1 MKNLDWKFY
10 SVIPT
15 MILLFIFTFI
25 SYSYAAEYK
34 IRVANPVAPDHSWGR
49 AAVVFKEELEK
60 LTGGRIAVDV
70 HHAGALGKVRE
81 TMEMVRMGTLEAAL
95 GGVAHIQRHIPEL
108 EITVLPFLWKDLQ
121 RLFEV
126 LDGPLGKELE
136 KRMLAAGYHNL
147 GFFDNG
153 FRHVT
158 NNRKPIRSVEDLKG
172 LKIRTLP
179 TPVHIAFFKALGA
192 SPTPMDWTELF
203 EALRTGVVDAQENPP
218 AMVYT
223 AKFQEVQ
230 KFYSL
235 TAHVNEVGA
244 LVLSKMFYEKLPKD
258 LQLTIDVAAWKT
270 TAWQRVENE
279 KDNQKFLREL
289 EKAGM
294 KINTILEPELERF
307 RKIALQVYPEAVK
320 DFGKDGKLLTDLFVA
335 ANK

>member
-1 MKNLDWKFY
+1 MKKRERHTIGMGSMVLLMVLAFSINL
-10 SVIPT
+10 
-15 MILLFIFTFI
+15 
-25 SYSYAAEYK
+25 YAADFK
-34 IRVANPVAPDHSWGR
+34 IRIANPVAPDHSWGR

-60 LTGGRIAVDV
+60 ATGGKIAVDV

-81 TMEMVRMGTLEAAL
+81 TMEMVRMGTLESAL
-95 GGVAHIQRHIPEL
+95 GGVAHIQRNVPEL
-108 EITVLPFLWKDLQ
+108 GITVLPFLWKDLAK
-121 RLFEV
+121 LFEV
-126 LDGPLGKELE
+126 LDGPNGKELD
-136 KRMLAAGYHNL
+136 KRMLAAGFFNL

-158 NNRKPIRSVEDLKG
+158 NNRKPILAVEDLKG

-230 KFYSL
+230 KYYSL

-244 LVLSKMFYEKLPKD
+244 FTLSKAFYEKLPKD
-258 LQLTIDVAAWKT
+258 LQSAVEKAARKAT
-270 TAWQRVENE
+270 LWQRVENE
-279 KDNQKFLREL
+279 KDNQKFLKEL

-294 KINTILEPELERF
+294 KINTIPEGELEKF
-307 RKIALQVYPEAVK
+307 RKIAQQVYPDAVK
-320 DFGKDGKLLTDLFVA
+320 DFGKDGKELIDKFIA

>member
-1 MKNLDWKFY
+1 MKKKNRNTFFIV
-10 SVIPT
+10 SMVT
-15 MILLFIFTFI
+15 LFILVFSVTI
-25 SYSYAAEYK
+25 YAAEYK

-49 AAVVFKEELEK
+49 AAVVFKEEVEK
-60 LTGGRIAVDV
+60 STGGKIAVDV

-81 TMEMVRMGTLEAAL
+81 TMEMVRMGTLESAL
-95 GGVAHIQRHIPEL
+95 GGVAHIQRNVPEL
-108 EITVLPFLWKDLQ
+108 GITVLPFLWKDLT

-126 LDGPLGKELE
+126 LDGPNGKELD
-136 KRMLAAGYHNL
+136 RRLLAAGFFNL

-158 NNRKPIRSVEDLKG
+158 NNRKPILTVEDLKG

-244 LVLSKMFYEKLPKD
+244 FVMSKTFYEKLPKD
-258 LQLTIDVAAWKT
+258 LQSAVEKAARK
-270 TAWQRVENE
+270 AALWQRVENE
-279 KDNQKFLREL
+279 KDNQKFLKEL

-294 KINTILEPELERF
+294 KINTIPEGEMERF
-307 RKIALQVYPEAVK
+307 RKIAHQVYPDAVK
-320 DFGKDGKLLTDLFVA
+320 DFGKDGKELTDKFIA

>member
-1 MKNLDWKFY
+1 MKTMNWKSFHIIFFMATLLILILSINL
-10 SVIPT
+10 
-15 MILLFIFTFI
+15 
-25 SYSYAAEYK
+25 YAAEYK
-34 IRVANPVAPDHSWGR
+34 IRVANPVAADHSWGR
-49 AAVVFKEELEK
+49 AAVLFKEELEK
-60 LTGGRIAVDV
+60 LSGGKIAVDV
-70 HHAGALGKVRE
+70 HHVGALGKVRE
-81 TMEMVRMGTLEAAL
+81 TMEMVRMGTLESAL

-108 EITVLPFLWKDLQ
+108 GITVLPFLWKDLQ

-136 KRMLAAGYHNL
+136 KRMLATGYHNL

-244 LVLSKMFYEKLPKD
+244 LVMSKTFYEKLPKD
-258 LQLTIDVAAWKT
+258 LQLAVDVAAWKT
-270 TAWQRVENE
+270 TVWQRVENE
-279 KDNQKFLREL
+279 KDNQKFLKEL

-294 KINTILEPELERF
+294 KINTIPEVELEKF
-307 RKIALQVYPEAVK
+307 RKIALQVYPEAIK
-320 DFGKDGKLLTDLFVA
+320 EFGKDGKLLTDLFVA

>member
-1 MKNLDWKFY
+1 MKKGNRKSFRTVLF
-10 SVIPT
+10 
-15 MILLFIFTFI
+15 MAILILFIL
-25 SYSYAAEYK
+25 SSNVYAAEFK

-60 LTGGRIAVDV
+60 LTGGKIGVDV

-81 TMEMVRMGTLEAAL
+81 TMEMVRMGTLESAL

-108 EITVLPFLWKDLQ
+108 GITVLPFLWKDLQ

-126 LDGPLGKELE
+126 LDGPLGKELD
-136 KRMLAAGYHNL
+136 KRLLAAGYHNL
-147 GFFDNG
+147 GYFDNG

-158 NNRKPIRSVEDLKG
+158 NNRKPIRSVDDLKG

-192 SPTPMDWTELF
+192 APTPMDWTELF

-244 LVLSKMFYEKLPKD
+244 FVMSKIFYEKLPKD
-258 LQLTIDVAAWKT
+258 LQLAVDVAAQKT
-270 TAWQRVENE
+270 TLWQRVENE
-279 KDNQKFLREL
+279 KDNQKFLKEL

-294 KINTILEPELERF
+294 KINTVPEAELEKF
-307 RKIALQVYPEAVK
+307 RKIALQVYPDAVK
-320 DFGKDGKLLTDLFVA
+320 DFGKDGKALTDLFVA
-335 ANK
+335 ANR

>member
-1 MKNLDWKFY
+1 MKKMNSKSFY
-10 SVIPT
+10 IVLIT
-15 MILLFIFTFI
+15 TLFILTL
-25 SYSYAAEYK
+25 SVSLYATDYK

-60 LTGGRIAVDV
+60 LSGGKIAVDV

-81 TMEMVRMGTLEAAL
+81 TMEMVRMGTLETAL
-95 GGVAHIQRHIPEL
+95 GGVAHIQRNVPEL
-108 EITVLPFLWKDLQ
+108 GITVLPFLWKDLT

-126 LDGPLGKELE
+126 LDGPLGKELD
-136 KRMLAAGYHNL
+136 KRLTAAGFYNL

-153 FRHVT
+153 FRHVS
-158 NNRKPIRSVEDLKG
+158 NNRKPIQAPEDMKG

-179 TPVHIAFFKALGA
+179 TPVHIAYFKAIGA
-192 SPTPMDWTELF
+192 APTPLDWTELF

-218 AMVYT
+218 SMTYT
-223 AKFQEVQ
+223 AKFYEVQ

-244 LVLSKMFYEKLPKD
+244 FVMSKTFYEKLPKD
-258 LQLTIDVAAWKT
+258 LQSAVNGAARKATI
-270 TAWQRVENE
+270 WQRVEND
-279 KDNQKFLREL
+279 KDNQKYLKEL

-294 KINTILEPELERF
+294 KVNTIPEAELAKF
-307 RKIALQVYPEAVK
+307 RKIALEVYPDAVK
-320 DFGKDGKLLTDLFVA
+320 DFGKDGKELTDRFVA

>member
-1 MKNLDWKFY
+1 MEKGNRKSLGIVLF
-10 SVIPT
+10 
-15 MILLFIFTFI
+15 MAILILFIL
-25 SYSYAAEYK
+25 SSNVYAAEFK

-49 AAVVFKEELEK
+49 AAVVFKGELERI
-60 LTGGRIAVDV
+60 TGGKIAVDV

-81 TMEMVRMGTLEAAL
+81 TMEMVRMGTLETAL

-108 EITVLPFLWKDLQ
+108 GITVLPFLWKDLQ

-126 LDGPLGKELE
+126 LDGPLGKELD
-136 KRMLAAGYHNL
+136 KRLLAAGYHNL
-147 GFFDNG
+147 GYFDNG

-158 NNRKPIRSVEDLKG
+158 NNRKPIRSVDDLKG

-192 SPTPMDWTELF
+192 APTPMDWTELF

-244 LVLSKMFYEKLPKD
+244 FVMSKIFYEKLPKD
-258 LQLTIDVAAWKT
+258 LQLAVDVAAQKT
-270 TAWQRVENE
+270 TLWQRVENE
-279 KDNQKFLREL
+279 KDNQKFLKEL

-294 KINTILEPELERF
+294 KINTVPEAELEKF
-307 RKIALQVYPEAVK
+307 RKIALQVYPEAIK
-320 DFGKDGKLLTDLFVA
+320 DFGKDGKALTDLFVA
-335 ANK
+335 ANR

>member
-1 MKNLDWKFY
+1 MATKKVKSFIRI
-10 SVIPT
+10 VIVT
-15 MILLFIFTFI
+15 GMILVAP
-25 SYSYAAEYK
+25 SVHVQAADYK

-60 LTGGRIAVDV
+60 SSGGKISVDV

-81 TMEMVRMGTLEAAL
+81 TMEMVRMGTLETAL
-95 GGVAHIQRHIPEL
+95 GGVAHIQRNVPEL
-108 EITVLPFLWKDLQ
+108 GITVLPFLWKDLT

-136 KRMLAAGYHNL
+136 RRLLSAGFYNL

-153 FRHVT
+153 FRHVS
-158 NNRKPIRSVEDLKG
+158 NNRKPIMSVEDMKG

-179 TPVHIAFFKALGA
+179 TPVHIAYFKAVGA
-192 SPTPMDWTELF
+192 APTPLDWTELF

-218 AMVYT
+218 SMTYT
-223 AKFQEVQ
+223 AKFYEVQ

-244 LVLSKMFYEKLPKD
+244 FVMSRAFYEKLPNE
-258 LQLTIDVAAWKT
+258 LRAAVNMAARKAT
-270 TAWQRVENE
+270 LWQRVEND
-279 KDNQKFLREL
+279 KDNQKYLIEL

-294 KINTILEPELERF
+294 KVNAIPQAELEKF

-320 DFGKDGKLLTDLFVA
+320 EFGKDGKELADKFIE
-335 ANK
+335 ANR